1 MKMNEI
7 IKARRLEL
15 GYTMKEE
22 ASAIGVSEGT
32 ISRWESGQIKNI
44 PRDKIALLSK
54 FLDIPVPV
62 LMDWEPYEQER
73 IERNKLIRELERIAS
88 VAEIRHLRIVLGL
101 LKELEG
107 IE

>member
-32 ISRWESGQIKNI
+32 VSRWESGSIKNI
-44 PRDKIALLSK
+44 PREKIALLSK
-54 FLDIPVPV
+54 FSDIPVPV

-73 IERNKLIRELERIAS
+73 MERNNLIRDLDRMAS
-88 VAEIRHLRIVLGL
+88 VADIKHLRIVVDL
-101 LKELEG
+101 LKKLEG
-107 IE
+107 LE

>member
-32 ISRWESGQIKNI
+32 ISRWESGSIKNI
-44 PRDKIALLSK
+44 PREKIVLLSK
-54 FLDIPVPV
+54 FLDVPVPV

-73 IERNKLIRELERIAS
+73 IERNKIIREFERIAL
-88 VAEIRHLRIVLGL
+88 VADLRHLDIVIGL
-101 LKELEG
+101 LKKLEG

>member
-7 IKARRLEL
+7 IKARGLEL

-32 ISRWESGQIKNI
+32 ISRWESGSIKNI
-44 PRDKIALLSK
+44 PREKIVLLSK
-54 FLDIPVPV
+54 FLDVPVPV

-73 IERNKLIRELERIAS
+73 IERNKIIRELRKVDS
-88 VAEIRHLRIVLGL
+88 VYEVNR
-101 LKELEG
+101 KK
-107 IE
+107 

>member
-32 ISRWESGQIKNI
+32 ISRWESGSIKNI
-44 PRDKIALLSK
+44 PREKIELLSK

-62 LMDWEPYEQER
+62 LMDWEPYEKER
-73 IERNKLIRELERIAS
+73 IERNKLIREFDRIAA
-88 VAEIRHLRIVLGL
+88 VADMKYLEIALYL
-101 LKELEG
+101 LKKLEG
-107 IE
+107 LE